1 MDVFPSKV
9 TWVIVSSS
17 WMLNM
22 FVACF
27 CDEWKWICCAF
38 IHEHEWCRLVC
49 FDLCGEIFENELMIC
64 NHVVLFFLFCNNV
77 QEMFNDASSF
87 NADLSSWDTSKVT
100 DMRVSSR
107 WMLNMFVACFY
118 VMSGNEFDMHSFMN
132 MNEVGLYVSIC
143 AETYENELMISNCV
157 VLFFSLQIM

>member
-1 MDVFPSKV
+1 
-9 TWVIVSSS
+9 
-17 WMLNM
+17 
-22 FVACF
+22 
-27 CDEWKWICCAF
+27 
-38 IHEHEWCRLVC
+38 
-49 FDLCGEIFENELMIC
+49 
-64 NHVVLFFLFCNNV
+64 
-77 QEMFNDASSF
+77 MFNDASSF